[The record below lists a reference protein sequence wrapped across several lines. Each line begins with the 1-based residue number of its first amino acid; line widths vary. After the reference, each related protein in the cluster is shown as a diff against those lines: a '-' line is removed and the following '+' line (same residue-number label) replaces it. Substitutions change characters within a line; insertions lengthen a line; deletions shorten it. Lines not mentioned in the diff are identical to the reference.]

1 MRPRREIRNPLSY
14 ADCINIVDT
23 NSIAYVLAIVENIDA
38 DEPRLYKEVVQSK
51 EVSEWLIA

>member
-1 MRPRREIRNPLSY
+1 MRY
-14 ADCINIVDT
+14 VDCVDVVDT
-23 NSIAYVLAIVENIDA
+23 NSIAYVVAIVENIDA